1 MEHSEVWSTLK
12 RQGLKHKKEKAV
24 LYTIIVILVIAL
36 ILTNII
42 WCARHNNETANAV
55 NPEVEIKEAVE
66 VTEALPPQQKS
77 SKKKEYY
84 DSGG

>member
-12 RQGLKHKKEKAV
+12 RQGLKHKREKAV
-24 LYTIIVILVIAL
+24 LYAIIILLVIAL

-55 NPEVEIKEAVE
+55 NPEIKEAVE
-66 VTEALPPQQKS
+66 VTEALPPQLKS

>member
-12 RQGLKHKKEKAV
+12 RQGLKYKREKAV
-24 LYTIIVILVIAL
+24 LYAIIILLVIAL

-55 NPEVEIKEAVE
+55 NTEIEIKEVVE
-66 VTEALPPQQKS
+66 VTEALPPQLKS

>member
-12 RQGLKHKKEKAV
+12 RQGKKYRREKAIMV
-24 LYTIIVILVIAL
+24 FVIIVLVIVNLVLA
-36 ILTNII
+36 NII

-55 NPEVEIKEAVE
+55 NPEIKEVVE

-77 SKKKEYY
+77 SKKKEYN
-84 DSGG
+84 DSGD

>member
-12 RQGLKHKKEKAV
+12 RQGLKHKREKAV
-24 LYTIIVILVIAL
+24 LYTIIVLLVIAL
-36 ILTNII
+36 VITNII
-42 WCARHNNETANAV
+42 WRARHNNETANAV
-55 NPEVEIKEAVE
+55 NPEIKEVVE

-77 SKKKEYY
+77 SKKKEYN

>member
-1 MEHSEVWSTLK
+1 MNHSEVWSTLK

-24 LYTIIVILVIAL
+24 LYTIIILLVIAL

-42 WCARHNNETANAV
+42 WCARHNNETAEAV
-55 NPEVEIKEAVE
+55 SSEIREAVE
-66 VTEALPPQQKS
+66 VTEALPPLQKN
-77 SKKKEYY
+77 SKKKEFN

>member
-12 RQGLKHKKEKAV
+12 RQGVKHKREKAV
-24 LYTIIVILVIAL
+24 LYTIIVLLVIAL
-36 ILTNII
+36 VITNII

-55 NPEVEIKEAVE
+55 NPEIEIKEAVE

-77 SKKKEYY
+77 LKKKEYN